1 MSYDPVCGSK
11 GQIFVNFGHFLQKN
25 AILAYKLG
33 HNLVKMQHF
42 QNPINT
48 FVAGTIG
55 SLYTK
60 NQVNWGIFDGVI
72 TFSVEK
78 AVPKSKREK
87 RKKNYLPVC
96 QTHKIGT

>member
-1 MSYDPVCGSK
+1 MK
-11 GQIFVNFGHFLQKN
+11 IQN
-25 AILAYKLG
+25 
-33 HNLVKMQHF
+33 F

-55 SLYTK
+55 SMYTK

-78 AVPKSKREK
+78 AVSKSQREKREK
-87 RKKNYLPVC
+87 
-96 QTHKIGT
+96 